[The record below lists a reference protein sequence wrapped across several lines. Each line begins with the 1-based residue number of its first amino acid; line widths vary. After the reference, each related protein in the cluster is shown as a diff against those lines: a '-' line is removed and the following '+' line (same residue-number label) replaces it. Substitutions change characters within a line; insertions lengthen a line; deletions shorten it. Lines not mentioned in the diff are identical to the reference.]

1 MYYYG
6 KPVNFTDSELH
17 FLRECFPQT
26 NFELDKNLNQD

>member
-6 KPVNFTDSELH
+6 KLVNFTELH